1 LHIPARSVRYGEMT
15 VRLIPTE
22 SGSATPA
29 RVLTQT
35 ESSDETVTVPARVP
49 TPGPPNP
56 GTTQADTTGVT
67 DPAEPVPAA
76 VDPPADGRRALRQ
89 ARSQRRRTALLCAV
103 VLIVC
108 LALTL
113 LIVGLARDRAAP
125 PAAVLSFAPVPAP
138 TSATPTVPVPPQPRP
153 DAATASEGDNR

>member
-1 LHIPARSVRYGEMT
+1 MT

-29 RVLTQT
+29 RVPTQT
-35 ESSDETVTVPARVP
+35 ASSDETVTDPPRVA

-56 GTTQADTTGVT
+56 GTTGTTAVPTDLVQAV
-67 DPAEPVPAA
+67 A
-76 VDPPADGRRALRQ
+76 DPPSDGRRALRE
-89 ARSQRRRTALLCAV
+89 ARSRRRRTALLCAV
-103 VLIVC
+103 VLVVS

-125 PAAVLSFAPVPAP
+125 PAGVVSLAPVPA
-138 TSATPTVPVPPQPRP
+138 SAHSTVPVPAQTRS

>member
-1 LHIPARSVRYGEMT
+1 MT

-29 RVLTQT
+29 RVPIQT
-35 ESSDETVTVPARVP
+35 TSSDETVTDPLRVA

-56 GTTQADTTGVT
+56 GTTGTGTAVPT
-67 DPAEPVPAA
+67 DPVPAA
-76 VDPPADGRRALRQ
+76 ADPPSDGRRALRE
-89 ARSQRRRTALLCAV
+89 ARGRRRRTALLCAA
-103 VLIVC
+103 VLVVC

-125 PAAVLSFAPVPAP
+125 PAGVVQLAPVPTSAHATAPVPAQ
-138 TSATPTVPVPPQPRP
+138 TRA